1 MGKGTAR
8 HGRSFVGLM
17 LTGLAAT
24 AAAAQ
29 TGPSGAQAF
38 AACQACHTLNDGGK
52 NGIGPNLHGLFGRTA
67 GTAPGFVY
75 SPAMKSSGIVW
86 NAQTLSDFLAS
97 PMKKVPGTRMPIS
110 VPDAPRRAAIIA
122 YLKTETAK

>member
-1 MGKGTAR
+1 MGKGNAR

-17 LTGLAAT
+17 LTGLAA
-24 AAAAQ
+24 AAATAQ

-52 NGIGPNLHGLFGRTA
+52 NGIGPNLHGLFGRAA
-67 GTAPGFVY
+67 GTAPGFAY
-75 SPAMKSSGIVW
+75 SAAMKSSGIVW

>member
-1 MGKGTAR
+1 MGEGNAPRMLT
-8 HGRSFVGLM
+8 FVGAALIG
-17 LTGLAAT
+17 LTASVAT
-24 AAAAQ
+24 AQ
-29 TGPSGAQAF
+29 TGPTAQAF
-38 AACQACHTLNDGGK
+38 AACQACHTVNEDGK
-52 NGIGPNLHGLFGRTA
+52 NGVGPNLHGLFGRTA
-67 GTAPGFVY
+67 GAVPGFAY

-86 NAQTLSDFLAS
+86 TEQTLSEFLAS